1 MVDLNRLQCLRLT
14 ERCAEILLS
23 VRQEVHEAGDQVTE
37 ELKLPIAKLTDSFN
51 TVYLFLQKQA
61 HRPFLKR
68 YLKRDEILKQ
78 IQGCDSELQEALGM
92 FSLSIQIR
100 ILKQVQ
106 ASESRRQ
113 KESKMILDEVVQDRK
128 EREEDRILREADRRE
143 RQADREERLRLGGLS
158 PPQSPPSYP
167 SSASTITL
175 GQTSNATITPG
186 NPETSTI
193 TGVQPP
199 SGPSTYPAGPLYAT
213 YPLSPT
219 ISGQSTSR
227 SSIVTATGPST
238 SKPAPAPPPSNQP
251 PPLTIPSIALPQQV
265 LSPEPTSPSSL
276 QKALETI
283 RIHQNLSDAALDA
296 QDLRN
301 LMREALATGSD
312 VEMLQVL
319 GVGREEMPEAI
330 KTMQRALEMVVERE
344 SREDEDARRLREF
357 QTEMVGGFQ
366 QKNGDAATAKPSR
379 PPVSRSSSAT
389 SRVSHNLAKMARRI
403 SVQSGIPTVHED
415 GPAMTTSSDLGNGN
429 GKGWVKGKKSG
440 VGMRRSKT
448 TSTRMSKS
456 SSSSDSGIS
465 GVSAGGSGGSGGSQ
479 PKDTLDREFIE
490 SGIDALR
497 RMSRGVDKE
506 LSLPS
511 WTITRYEVDR
521 EKKIGIGFFSDVYR
535 GTWRHRTVAIKVLA
549 ETTPRN
555 LFLREIGIW
564 KQLQHPN
571 VLELNGA
578 SSASGDP
585 PWFFV
590 SPYMQ
595 NGSLSEFLR
604 RIMTREGGPPLGL
617 GLAGHSNSV
626 AGRLASLPST
636 AAMPESGS
644 RSRTSSYPGWT
655 VTTPSG
661 NTARHRP
668 ESFSGPSP
676 SGAASPDALGLGL
689 IGLPVPMTPSSSQHG
704 HRRGRSGSGS
714 GSMIAMAS
722 AAPLGEV
729 EKEWD
734 LLKFMHEIAK
744 GMEYLHSNG
753 VLHGDLKA
761 ANVLVDDKIHCVISD
776 FGQSEMKSEAYR
788 ISGTPAPHGTLR
800 WQAPEL
806 MGGLS
811 QLTVEM
817 DVYAFAITC
826 IEVLSMGRMPW
837 PLQDDDTVRHFVL
850 RDDTRPGIPQ
860 TRFSTPAIQ
869 EIIRSCWSTN
879 PFDRPTF
886 SEVARDLKKLRKNG
900 APEEVTSPRMPEF
913 RDVEYG
919 TPSRPS
925 PDMRPI
931 ALPPATPPRD
941 STLQVLSTSPGSTS
955 DASYTTARERERDLS
970 HSPPT
975 GGFHREE
982 TATST
987 IQMPEPVIYTPSAPS
1002 SATSSIFTSDPNS
1015 IRSEDGSIGAVPNRF
1030 DDGYDSPL
1038 PSDTR
1043 LAEARD
1049 ERRYR
1054 MLLVH
1059 DFHPSL
1065 TLPLWAPS
1073 AVAIGAVGYLQ
1084 KPEGKFVTLF
1094 NAFNPEK
1101 TKDVQMKGIPSVF
1114 GYGKVTTGNQRSDKR
1129 NAAQRGLDAIAGFL
1143 TFRNG
1148 LLPQGLVRRYSY
1160 PLRAGHKAAYLC
1172 TESTV
1177 YRYVESLDAPK
1188 KWFKANVDT
1197 ILEVFGAKHHIQKE
1211 DLYFVIG
1218 TLDAP
1223 DYGLFVSHSHPD
1235 GQVHFNVYTSTR
1247 SKQAWGSFTTD
1258 TAVPAEVGGP
1268 NYDEPV
1274 SAKQVNNSK
1283 VSNVPGSSWETVL
1296 IARLRF
1302 KPDVL
1307 EPTSL

>member
-1 MVDLNRLQCLRLT
+1 MENEKGSSSSFSWWGRSDDDGKGAERDAKRRAEMVSALRPWSDGSPGPPQKKPGVPQEQTEGWIATRQRVAQAARSVLGTAVDVTHEALVLSTDLLEFAPIPGLSACARTLLMIWDSLQMVDLNRLQCLRLT

-37 ELKLPIAKLTDSFN
+37 ELKLPIAKLTESFN

-78 IQGCDSELQEALGM
+78 IQGCDTELQEALGM

-113 KESKMILDEVVQDRK
+113 QESKMILDEVVQDRK
-128 EREEDRILREADRRE
+128 EREEDRMLREADRRE
-143 RQADREERLRLGGLS
+143 READREERLRLGGLS
-158 PPQSPPSYP
+158 PPLSPPSYP

-175 GQTSNATITPG
+175 GQTSNGTITPG

-199 SGPSTYPAGPLYAT
+199 AGPSTYPAGPLYTT

-219 ISGQSTSR
+219 ISGQSTSK
-227 SSIVTATGPST
+227 SSVVTATGPST
-238 SKPAPAPPPSNQP
+238 PTPAPVPPSSNQP
-251 PPLTIPSIALPQQV
+251 PPLKIPSISPPHQV
-265 LSPEPTSPSSL
+265 LSPVPTSPSSL
-276 QKALETI
+276 LKALETI
-283 RIHQNLSDAALDA
+283 RVHQNLSDAALDA

-330 KTMQRALEMVVERE
+330 KTMQRALEVVVERE
-344 SREDEDARRLREF
+344 SREDEETRRLREF

-366 QKNGDAATAKPSR
+366 QKNGDAGIAKPAR
-379 PPVSRSSSAT
+379 PPVSRSSSA
-389 SRVSHNLAKMARRI
+389 R
-403 SVQSGIPTVHED
+403 SGIPTVHED
-415 GPAMTTSSDLGNGN
+415 GPAMTTSSDLGNG
-429 GKGWVKGKKSG
+429 KGGMKGKKSG

-604 RIMTREGGPPLGL
+604 RIMSL
-617 GLAGHSNSV
+617 
-626 AGRLASLPST
+626 AGRLASLPSA

-655 VTTPSG
+655 VTPPSG
-661 NTARHRP
+661 NTSKHRP

-676 SGAASPDALGLGL
+676 GGAPSSDALGLGL

-714 GSMIAMAS
+714 GSVIAMAS
-722 AAPLGEV
+722 AATLGEV

-753 VLHGDLKA
+753 VLHGDLK
-761 ANVLVDDKIHCVISD
+761 
-776 FGQSEMKSEAYR
+776 SEMKSEAYR

-850 RDDTRPGIPQ
+850 RDDTRPIIPQ
-860 TRFSTPAIQ
+860 TRFSTPAVQ
-869 EIIRSCWSTN
+869 EIVRSCWSTN

-900 APEEVTSPRMPEF
+900 APEEVTSPRMPES
-913 RDVEYG
+913 G
-919 TPSRPS
+919 TLNMGLHRG
-925 PDMRPI
+925 RVRI
-931 ALPPATPPRD
+931 CGLYLC
-941 STLQVLSTSPGSTS
+941 LQRLLILIVSGAKMDPLVLYLTVSMTVMI
-955 DASYTTARERERDLS
+955 RR
-970 HSPPT
+970 PPT
-975 GGFHREE
+975 
-982 TATST
+982 
-987 IQMPEPVIYTPSAPS
+987 
-1002 SATSSIFTSDPNS
+1002 
-1015 IRSEDGSIGAVPNRF
+1015 
-1030 DDGYDSPL
+1030 
-1038 PSDTR
+1038 DTR

-1059 DFHPSL
+1059 DFHPSVSYSL
-1065 TLPLWAPS
+1065 YSYFNLELIHLCDIVTLPLWAPS

-1094 NAFNPEK
+1094 NAFSPEK
-1101 TKDVQMKGIPSVF
+1101 TKDVQKGIPSVF
-1114 GYGKVTTGNQRSDKR
+1114 GYGKVATGNQRSDKR
-1129 NAAQRGLDAIAGFL
+1129 NAAQRGLDALAGFL

-1197 ILEVFGAKHHIQKE
+1197 ILEIFGAKHHIQKE

-1235 GQVHFNVYTSTR
+1235 GQTQLFPP
-1247 SKQAWGSFTTD
+1247 K
-1258 TAVPAEVGGP
+1258 VGGP

-1274 SAKQVNNSK
+1274 SAKQVNKSK
-1283 VSNVPGSSWETVL
+1283 VSNAPGSSWETVL
-1296 IARLRF
+1296 VARLRF